1 MQIKY
6 QRLTK
11 ENYVATMEEV
21 PKPRFFQVMYW
32 DDGWAQIKVQHTSN
46 LVQDTRIWFS
56 DSMTH
61 EEVEPKRVELLQQF
75 MENKNA

>member
-1 MQIKY
+1 MQINY
-6 QRLTK
+6 QRLTR
-11 ENYVATMEEV
+11 ENVVSTMEEV

-46 LVQDTRIWFS
+46 LVQDTRIWFT

-61 EEVEPKRVELLQQF
+61 EEVELKRTELLQEF
-75 MENKNA
+75 MEEQ

>member
-1 MQIKY
+1 MQITN

-11 ENYVATMEEV
+11 DNCVATMEDV
-21 PKPRFFQVMYW
+21 PKPRFFQVIYF

-46 LVQDTRIWFS
+46 LVQDTRIWFT

-61 EEVEPKRVELLQQF
+61 EEVELERLRLLRKF
-75 MENKNA
+75 MEE